1 MLALHQHPFGG
12 QAGMTR
18 EQISHFKLGQ
28 ADGPAE
34 AQGSPVPAGAAAGA
48 DDGGKY

>member
-1 MLALHQHPFGG
+1 
-12 QAGMTR
+12 MTR
-18 EQISHFKLGQ
+18 EQISQFKLGQ

-34 AQGSPVPAGAAAGA
+34 ARGSPVPAGAAAGA